1 MKIASVSSLI
11 LLASASFFSQGALAA
26 LQTLPGSACV
36 SSLGTQTSLYN
47 VNGDTGLVRTG
58 SSTGWLT
65 CPIQRNLQ
73 VRKKLYVN
81 LNHPTGRTT
90 TCKVVRSNYSTGA
103 SSTSSASI
111 TGTGNVVINLSA
123 ATLGAAQAGDTFT
136 ISCNV
141 AQGTILR
148 GTSWED
154 N

>member
-11 LLASASFFSQGALAA
+11 LLASASFFSRGALAA
-26 LQTLPGSACV
+26 WQTLPGNACV

-47 VNGDTGLVRTG
+47 VSGDTGLVRTG
-58 SSTGWLT
+58 SSPGWLT
-65 CPIQRNLQ
+65 CPIHRNLL
-73 VRKKLYVN
+73 VRKTVYVN

-103 SSTSSASI
+103 SSTSSGSK
-111 TGTGNVVINLSA
+111 TGTGNLTITLSA
-123 ATLGAAQAGDTFT
+123 ANLGEVQNGDTFT